1 MNMSALYYLDFHPAD
16 NPMYLKKLGNWVIT
30 FLSSQDEVANIQLA
44 ITSVLPRQ
52 LSDNLQPSRIIIH
65 QTECDNRWL
74 IQQIECYNSLDGK
87 DKLLSCHDKVG
98 KQVIQN
104 LIQEF
109 NKYDVE
115 VNLL

>member
-1 MNMSALYYLDFHPAD
+1 MSAIYYLNFHTAD
-16 NPMYLKKLGNWVIT
+16 NTMYLKKLGNWVIT

-65 QTECDNRWL
+65 QTERDNRWL

>member
-1 MNMSALYYLDFHPAD
+1 MSALYLDFHPAD
-16 NPMYLKKLGNWVIT
+16 NPMYLKKLGNWVII
-30 FLSSQDEVANIQLA
+30 FINAPDEVTNIQLA

-65 QTECDNRWL
+65 QTALDNRWL
-74 IQQIECYNSLDGK
+74 IQQIECYSSLDGK
-87 DKLLSCHDKVG
+87 DKLLSCHDKIG
-98 KQVIQN
+98 KQVIQS

-115 VNLL
+115 LSLV

>member
-1 MNMSALYYLDFHPAD
+1 MVYVAL
-16 NPMYLKKLGNWVIT
+16 
-30 FLSSQDEVANIQLA
+30 Q
-44 ITSVLPRQ
+44 VL
-52 LSDNLQPSRIIIH
+52 L
-65 QTECDNRWL
+65 CRWL
-74 IQQIECYNSLDGK
+74 IQQIECYSSLDGK

-115 VNLL
+115 VSLVSIN